1 MKPRT
6 SFGQHTLPG
15 EYFASDEIFRLE
27 RERIFRRSWLL
38 AGHVS
43 QLASAGSFFLFEFDR
58 ESVLVVRDA
67 EGEIRAFHNLCRHRG
82 TRLCGDP
89 SGELG
94 RAIQC
99 PYHAWTYGLDGA
111 LRGAPNMTE
120 VPGFDKEDYPLLP
133 VALANWQG
141 FLFVN
146 LSSAPVPFAE
156 ALPGLVGKFAEWRLA
171 ELRSV
176 HRTVYEVEANWKLFF
191 HNYSECYH
199 CPGVHPHL
207 NKLTPYR
214 NTENDLDEGPVLGGP
229 MWMTDPVGS
238 MTIGGARCA
247 VPFPGLSLEQAARVY
262 YYTVFPSAFLSFHP
276 DYVLVHRAQS
286 LRVDRTR
293 IVCDWYFHPDAIAA
307 PGFDPQP
314 AIDFWDLTNRQ
325 DWELCRNAHNGVASN
340 AWQPGPYSELESQL
354 AAFDRQYLRT
364 MEPESLGALRRDR
377 GSLTICGDIMSPID
391 EVWDAER

>member
-6 SFGQHTLPG
+6 SFGQLTLSG
-15 EYFASDEIFRLE
+15 EYFSSDEIFQIE
-27 RERIFRRSWLL
+27 RERIFHRSWLL

-43 QLASAGSFFLFEFDR
+43 QLASPGSFFLFELDR
-58 ESVLVVRDA
+58 ESVMVVRGTD
-67 EGEIRAFHNLCRHRG
+67 GEIRAFHNLCRHRG

-89 SGELG
+89 SGVLG
-94 RAIQC
+94 KAIQC

-120 VPGFDKEDYPLLP
+120 VQGFDKGDWSLLP
-133 VALANWQG
+133 VALAEWQG
-141 FLFVN
+141 LLFVN
-146 LSSAPVPFAE
+146 LAADPVPFAE
-156 ALPGLVGKFAEWRLA
+156 ALPGLAGKFAEWRLP
-171 ELRSV
+171 ELHSV
-176 HRTVYEVEANWKLFF
+176 HRSVYEVEANWKLFF

-229 MWMTDPVGS
+229 MWMTDPEGS
-238 MTIGGARCA
+238 MTIGGGRCA
-247 VPFPGLSLEQAARVY
+247 VPFPGLTPEQAARVY
-262 YYTVFPSAFLSFHP
+262 YYTLFPSAFLSFHP

-286 LRVDRTR
+286 LSADRTR
-293 IVCDWYFHPDAIAA
+293 IFCDWYFHPDAIAA

-325 DWELCRNAHNGVASN
+325 DWELCANAHKGVASN

-354 AAFDRQYLRT
+354 AAFDRQYRRA
-364 MEPESLGALRRDR
+364 MEPEASGAALRRR
-377 GSLTICGDIMSPID
+377 
-391 EVWDAER
+391 A